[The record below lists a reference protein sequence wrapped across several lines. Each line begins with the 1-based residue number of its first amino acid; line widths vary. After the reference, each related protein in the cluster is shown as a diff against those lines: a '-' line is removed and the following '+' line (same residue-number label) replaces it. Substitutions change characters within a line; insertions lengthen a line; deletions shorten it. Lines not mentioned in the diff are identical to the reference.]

1 MSKFD
6 NKKIMPRYSLIAIL
20 MTLFAAIVLAKT
32 GYLMTVKRDYWM
44 KVADRVKR
52 DSVPTKPNRG
62 NIYSCDGELLAGSLP
77 KYRLYMDFK
86 ALHEAKNDS
95 LWEVCLDSICIGL
108 HQIFPGKTMSEF
120 RKDLEKGRKEQGRNW
135 PIWKR
140 RVDYNTY
147 SEVKALP
154 IFRLAPYKG
163 GFHVEEFN
171 ARVNPFGSSANRTV
185 GGIFAEKDTGRVGLE
200 LEYDSILR
208 GKDGIIRRQKVLNKW
223 LSITDTP
230 PIDGSDIVTTLDM
243 TIQDIAEKAVI
254 DELKLINGNVGVAIV
269 MEVQTGDIKAIV
281 NMDKCADGEYREL
294 KNHAVSDLLE
304 PGSVFKPVSI
314 MTVLED
320 GYCDTTKIV
329 ETAGG
334 VWPMYGRQ
342 MKDHNWRRGGY
353 GTISL
358 PRTLEVSSN
367 IGVSR
372 IIDQYYHNDPEKFI
386 RGVYRTGIQ
395 KDFHLPLPG
404 YSRAQIR
411 MPKKAKNGQ
420 WLNWS
425 NTALPWM
432 SIGYETQI
440 PPISTLT
447 FYNAIANG
455 GKMMRPRF
463 VQRVEK
469 GGRTVVDFPP
479 EVVPGHEKI
488 CSEKTLKYMQTIL
501 CHVVSQG
508 LGKKAGSPSF
518 QVAGKTGTAQISQ
531 GSGGYKSGRVNYLL
545 SFAGYFPAD
554 NPRYSCIVC
563 IQKSGLPASGGGMS
577 GVVFH
582 NIAEGIMARDIKLD
596 VSDARDSL
604 SVFTPDIK
612 DGNILA
618 ADYVLNHLGFQ
629 VKADWTGSYATGNP
643 IWGKAEIRKGQAISL
658 RRGKLYGKSYIP
670 DVMGMGARDAVYL
683 LESRGIKVQLSGRGK
698 VVSQSL
704 PAGHQIKKGETCK
717 LILEI

>member
-20 MTLFAAIVLAKT
+20 LTILACGVLAKT
-32 GYLMTVKRDYWM
+32 GYLMTVDREYWM
-44 KVADRVKR
+44 KVASRVKR
-52 DSVPTKPNRG
+52 DSVPTKPMRG
-62 NIYSCDGELLAGSLP
+62 NIYSCDGKLLAGSLP
-77 KYRLYMDFK
+77 KYRLYVDFK
-86 ALHEAKNDS
+86 AIRDAKNDS
-95 LWEVCLDSICIGL
+95 LWEADLDSICLGL
-108 HQIFPGKTMSEF
+108 HDIFRSKSASEF
-120 RKDLEKGRKEQGRNW
+120 RSDLEEGRAKQSRNW
-135 PIWKR
+135 PVWSK
-140 RVDYNTY
+140 RVDFNTY
-147 SEVKALP
+147 LEVKALP
-154 IFRLAPYKG
+154 VFRLSSYRG

-185 GGIFAEKDTGRVGLE
+185 GGIYAEKDTGRVGLE
-200 LEYDSILR
+200 LQYDSILR
-208 GKDGIIRRQKVLNKW
+208 GKNGIITRQKVLNKW
-223 LSITDTP
+223 LSITDQAP
-230 PIDGSDIVTTLDM
+230 VDGSDIVTTLDM
-243 TIQDIAEKAVI
+243 SIQDLAEKAVVDKLKEI
-254 DELKLINGNVGVAIV
+254 DGDVGVAIV
-269 MEVQTGDIKAIV
+269 MEVKTGDIKAIV
-281 NMDKCADGEYREL
+281 NMDKCPDGEYREL

-329 ETAGG
+329 DTGGG

-372 IIDQYYHNDPEKFI
+372 IIDEYYHNNPEKFVQGI
-386 RGVYRTGIQ
+386 YRTGIQ
-395 KDFHLPLPG
+395 EDFHLPLPG
-404 YSRAQIR
+404 YSHAVIR

-455 GKMMRPRF
+455 GRMMKPRF
-463 VQRVEK
+463 VQRIEKDGQPIVE
-469 GGRTVVDFPP
+469 FPP

-488 CSEKTLKYMQTIL
+488 CSDKVVRIMQTIL
-501 CHVVSQG
+501 THVVSQG
-508 LGKKAGSPSF
+508 LGRKAGSPLF
-518 QVAGKTGTAQISQ
+518 PVAGKTGTAQISQ
-531 GSGGYKSGRVNYLL
+531 GAGGYKAGRTHYLI
-545 SFAGYFPAD
+545 SFAGFFPAD

-563 IQKSGLPASGGGMS
+563 IQKPGPNASGGGMC
-577 GVVFH
+577 GPVFRR
-582 NIAEGIMARDIKLD
+582 IAEGIMARNVSLD
-596 VSDARDSL
+596 VSDARDSS
-604 SVFTPDIK
+604 SVPVPEVK
-612 DGNILA
+612 DGNIIA
-618 ADYVLNHLGFQ
+618 ADYVLNHLGFK
-629 VKADWTGSYATGNP
+629 VRADWNGSYASGNP
-643 IWGKAEIRKGQAISL
+643 IWGKAQTKADKTIALKREKIL
-658 RRGKLYGKSYIP
+658 GKSQVP
-670 DVMGMGARDAVYL
+670 DVTGMGARDAVYL
-683 LESRGIKVQLSGRGK
+683 LESRGVKVRLKGRGK

-704 PAGHQIKKGETCK
+704 PAGHKISKGQTCV
-717 LILEI
+717 LTLDI

>member
-52 DSVPTKPNRG
+52 DSVPTKPTRG

-77 KYRLYMDFK
+77 KYKLYMDFK
-86 ALHEAKNDS
+86 ALREAGNDS
-95 LWEVCLDSICIGL
+95 LWEASLDSICRGL
-108 HQIFPGKTMSEF
+108 HQIFPEKGMAGF
-120 RKDLEKGRKEQGRNW
+120 RKDLEKGREEQGRNW

-147 SEVKALP
+147 SEVKSLP

-243 TIQDIAEKAVI
+243 SIQDIAEKAVI

-395 KDFHLPLPG
+395 EDFHLPLPG

-411 MPKKAKNGQ
+411 IPKKAKNGQ

-469 GGRTVVDFPP
+469 GGKTVMDFPP

-501 CHVVSQG
+501 RHVVSQG

-531 GSGGYKSGRVNYLL
+531 GAGGYKSGQVNYLL

-643 IWGKAEIRKGQAISL
+643 IWGKAEIQKGKAINL
-658 RRGKLYGKSYIP
+658 RREKPYGKSYIP
-670 DVMGMGARDAVYL
+670 DVTGMGARDAVYL
-683 LESRGIKVQLSGRGK
+683 LESRGVKVQLFGRGK

-704 PAGHQIKKGETCK
+704 PAGHQIKKGEACK